1 MTCGARITMLGTGSA
16 FVTRCYNTCFV
27 LHDTCGAM
35 LVDAGGGNGVL
46 CQMED
51 AGIAMADIHD
61 LFVTHCHTDHILGT
75 VWVVRKVVQLAKA
88 GDSAARLAVHAHGKA
103 LDTVQALCSL
113 TLAPKDMAIA
123 SERVTLHRLED
134 GDAFAV
140 GGMEVRC
147 FDIRSTKERQ
157 FGFRATLASGRS
169 VVCLGDEPFNEANRP
184 VARDADWLMHEAFC
198 LHADSGRFEPYE
210 KHHSTAL
217 DAGRDAASLGAG
229 GLIIYHTED
238 KTLATRKEA
247 YAAEAA
253 TAFGG
258 RIVVP
263 DDLEVI
269 PL

>member
-1 MTCGARITMLGTGSA
+1 MTRQIIMLGTGSA

-27 LHDTCGAM
+27 IEDNGTRL

-198 LHADSGRFEPYE
+198 LHADSGRFKPYE